1 MTIVGGQLGANF
13 RAASDSNVD
22 IVGRSFELR
31 DIDDGSLI
39 QDLTSLL
46 VPGTPFPLADRDVTL
61 TGLLAD
67 GSAFEFD
74 LNSVFAATQDFFS
87 ADAELLL
94 NLTFV
99 TEPSL
104 LDVFRG
110 TALAGGLSEV
120 LSSDDARLNVVP
132 GFTLTNLEAPVWLV
146 LDGTLATPG
155 VNALLL
161 SVESQSSSPGLT
173 GTIEAFNW

>member
-1 MTIVGGQLGANF
+1 MYKRQ
-13 RAASDSNVD
+13 
-22 IVGRSFELR
+22 
-31 DIDDGSLI
+31 
-39 QDLTSLL
+39 
-46 VPGTPFPLADRDVTL
+46 
-61 TGLLAD
+61 
-67 GSAFEFD
+67 
-74 LNSVFAATQDFFS
+74 
-87 ADAELLL
+87 
-94 NLTFV
+94 
-99 TEPSL
+99 L

-173 GTIEAFNW
+173 GTIEAFNWSTSSFEAITTFDESFNTDSIESVNLSSNTSDFIQPGTGAVRTRIGWRQTGFVLSFPWEIRVDQISWAIN